1 MEMAKSF
8 FQAKNTLTFKGK
20 LLNLDT
26 PIVMGIINVTPD
38 SFYQGSQFMM
48 RRRIYKRAHQIL
60 QQGGSIIDIGACST
74 RPGANVVSEE
84 EELRRLG
91 KAVAVIRKYFPDSI
105 ISVDTFRASVAK
117 RMVEDFS
124 VNMVND
130 ISAGNI
136 DKNMFE
142 TIAQLNVPYIAMHMQ
157 GTPQDMQSNP
167 SYKNVVKELFN
178 FFASKTE
185 QLSKL
190 GVKDILIDPGFG
202 FGKTLEHNF
211 TILNN
216 LDAFRIL
223 NLPIVV
229 GLSRKSMIYKPLA
242 ISPET
247 ALNGTTTLNTIALTK
262 GAKVL
267 RVHDVQQAMEAI
279 MLTSLTINQAI
290 EV

>member
-1 MEMAKSF
+1 M
-8 FQAKNTLTFKGK
+8 FQPKNTLTFKGK

-38 SFYQGSQFMM
+38 SFYRGSQFMF
-48 RRRIYKRAHQIL
+48 RRRIFKRAKLIL

-74 RPGANVVSEE
+74 RPGASVVSEE

-91 KAVAVIRKYFPDSI
+91 KAVAVIRKHFPEAI
-105 ISVDTFRASVAK
+105 LSVDTYRASVAK

-124 VNMVND
+124 VNMIND
-130 ISAGNI
+130 ISAGNM
-136 DKNMFE
+136 DKQMFD
-142 TIAQLNVPYIAMHMQ
+142 TIAKLNVPYIAMHMQ
-157 GTPQDMQSNP
+157 GTPQDMQDSPHYN
-167 SYKNVVKELFN
+167 NVIKELFT
-178 FFASKTE
+178 FFANKTE
-185 QLSKL
+185 QLSRL

-242 ISPET
+242 INPET
-247 ALNGTTTLNTIALTK
+247 ALNGTTALNTIALIK
-262 GAKVL
+262 GAKIL
-267 RVHDVQQAMEAI
+267 RVHDVQEAMETI
-279 MLTSLTINQAI
+279 MLTSLTSKQSI
-290 EV
+290 EI